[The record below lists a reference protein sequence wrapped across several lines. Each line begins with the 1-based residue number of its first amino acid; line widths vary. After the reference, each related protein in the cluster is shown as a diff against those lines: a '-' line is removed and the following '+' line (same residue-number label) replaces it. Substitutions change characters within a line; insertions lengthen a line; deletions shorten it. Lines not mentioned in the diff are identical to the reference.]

1 MRNYSKCYYDFNIS
15 RIGGKN
21 LISHFIITHPGKAHL
36 DDFLSCCL
44 VLYKDKKVKKIVR
57 KEPTE
62 EEIKN
67 PKIWKLDVGNDFNP
81 DLRLFDHHQRDMRDN
96 TFSLLLKEWDIW
108 EKANE
113 VYSWIPSMVL
123 MDIRGSKEVVRD
135 LDITYE
141 ALNSLDSFIERYF
154 LRWFKTK
161 KKITRSEVFFK
172 LMRKFGE
179 HFFTRIKK
187 YFKIQEL
194 VEREGKYKM
203 IEGIPVIILLS
214 RKISNSNVL
223 HQLASQK
230 RRQVWP
236 NERAGI
242 LVFPNDRPEGSIGVK
257 RLGNDRRIDL
267 YRLHDFDK
275 TIFAH
280 KRGFFAALEKMSD
293 YELEQYI
300 KEAIVT

>member
-1 MRNYSKCYYDFNIS
+1 M
-15 RIGGKN
+15 
-21 LISHFIITHPGKAHL
+21 THPGKSHL

-44 VLYKDKKVKKIVR
+44 VLYKDKRVSKIMR

-67 PKIWKLDVGNDFNP
+67 PKIWKLDVGNGFDP
-81 DLRLFDHHQRDMRDN
+81 DLRLYDHHQRDMKDN
-96 TFSLLLKEWDIW
+96 TFSLLLKEWNIW
-108 EKANE
+108 EEANE

-123 MDIRGSKEVVRD
+123 MDIRGSKEVIRD

-161 KKITRSEVFFK
+161 KKIDKSEVFFK
-172 LMRKFGE
+172 LMRKLGE

-187 YFKIQEL
+187 YYRVRRI
-194 VEREGKYKM
+194 VDREAKSKK
-203 IEGIPVIILLS
+203 IEGVPVMILLS
-214 RKISNSNVL
+214 KKISNSNML

-230 RRQVWP
+230 RKEIWP
-236 NERAGI
+236 NERGGI
-242 LVFPNDRPEGSIGVK
+242 LIFPNDRPEGSIGVK
-257 RLGNDRRIDL
+257 RLGNDRRVDL
-267 YRLHDFDK
+267 YRLHGYDK

-280 KRGFFAALEKMSD
+280 KRGFFAALEQMSD
-293 YELEQYI
+293 YELDQYL
-300 KEAIVT
+300 KEAILT